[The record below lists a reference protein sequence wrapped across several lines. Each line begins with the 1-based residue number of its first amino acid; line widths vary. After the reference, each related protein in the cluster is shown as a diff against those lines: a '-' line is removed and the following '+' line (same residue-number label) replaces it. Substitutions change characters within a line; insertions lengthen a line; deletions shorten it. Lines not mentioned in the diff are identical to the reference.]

1 LRSVPAAWPLPSSKG
16 WVFQGCQSQ
25 QNSRK
30 ATHPTCTKRLCAG
43 CVQRTQKTKLRKLK
57 EKQKMKHMKKF
68 LALALVALSIFAVAI
83 PAMAA
88 TTKHVNISP
97 DVNMRDRIGGS
108 VIIRVPQGAR
118 VDVESTS
125 VNNGVT
131 WAKVKFGNMNGYIMD
146 TYLST
151 GAGDTYPSNS
161 TQAFSLSTLQV
172 SSKKLYMIKNLQL
185 ALNYGGYNAVV
196 HKTL

>member
-1 LRSVPAAWPLPSSKG
+1 
-16 WVFQGCQSQ
+16 
-25 QNSRK
+25 
-30 ATHPTCTKRLCAG
+30 
-43 CVQRTQKTKLRKLK
+43 
-57 EKQKMKHMKKF
+57 MKHMKKF

-151 GAGDTYPSNS
+151 GAGETYPSNS

-185 ALNYGGYNAVV
+185 ALNYGGYNARIADGVFGSSTQNAV
-196 HKTL
+196 KAFQRAKGLAQDGIVGPDTRAALWTTFSTFLSSNGVMYIAP